1 MYLTFNPLTKLLYC
15 MLLVDI
21 TCKKK
26 STNIIQF
33 PSNNNNKEK
42 EKRSVIFVCSPRSNK
57 TILTLVIGFFLY
69 GIDGGQESF
78 VLEVCEFHTLIKQNL
93 VMYTCDGLLAST
105 SSMQNHP

>member
-1 MYLTFNPLTKLLYC
+1 MQEKKVQILYNFPQ
-15 MLLVDI
+15 L
-21 TCKKK
+21 KKDK
-26 STNIIQF
+26 ELSQIIIII
-33 PSNNNNKEK
+33 KKK

-69 GIDGGQESF
+69 SIDGGQESF
-78 VLEVCEFHTLIKQNL
+78 VLEVCEFHTLTKQNL